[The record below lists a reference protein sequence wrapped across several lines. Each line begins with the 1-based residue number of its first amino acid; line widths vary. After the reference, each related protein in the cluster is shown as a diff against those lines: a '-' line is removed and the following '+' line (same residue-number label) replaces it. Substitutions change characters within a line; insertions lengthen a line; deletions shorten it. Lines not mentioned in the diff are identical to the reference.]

1 MSASEVTVTT
11 SKGCGDAAKFS
22 ENDTVKFS
30 ISVNV
35 EATTVR
41 LYIQEPKVL
50 VPKEWK
56 NVKKG
61 QVVTF
66 EYALKTHPIGKYEV
80 YAEALTYGKSG
91 NFTGVDLG
99 PKYTSTKCSFYN
111 LPIQK
116 FSITTAKG
124 CGSSVQYNLGEKLNI
139 SVKPT
144 HDADKIEIW
153 AGGKK
158 IKDWTGVK
166 KTLTYSYREFA
177 PDKVGDWMLDLK
189 VLFSGAQYSVSCA
202 FKAGAGSTQPVVAT
216 KPAEGVTSSSATL
229 KGTVTTNG
237 LDTDASF
244 ISCGSVSDPTFFPQ
258 TPTEK
263 ITHNLPTFSK
273 IVGYNLK
280 GLKPATTYKYA
291 ISASNAGGQTTG
303 ACVSFT
309 TSVTA
314 QPPTVTTLAA
324 LSPTSSTTTLQ
335 GTVNPNG
342 SPTKAWFES
351 CDNSS
356 SAAYFAPTTKQDLG
370 DGALLKPLIQ
380 KMTGLKPNTTYRY
393 AAVAANSLG
402 EKKGACVSFATP
414 PSASGSIPTII
425 TLSATGITSIGATLN
440 ASINPNG
447 FATQVWF
454 TACAVPTDPAF
465 FPNTSQRDAGSGTI
479 VKTMTQALT
488 GLKPNTNYSYQA
500 WAKNS
505 KGTKSGACVA
515 FKTKPMSTQLSG
527 FLKTLPQWLQ
537 RTLYIFG
544 KKYFSPIIPNYY
556 FLT

>member
-1 MSASEVTVTT
+1 MKDSMKWILLISVIGMVALSFEGAQVTSASEITVTT

-22 ENDTVKFS
+22 ENDTVK
-30 ISVNV
+30 ITITVNV

-61 QVVTF
+61 QVVTL

-124 CGSSVQYNLGEKLNI
+124 CGSSAQYNLGEKLNI

-153 AGGKK
+153 AEGKK
-158 IKDWTGVK
+158 VKDWTSVE
-166 KTLTYSYREFA
+166 KTHTYSYRDFA
-177 PDKVGDWMLDLK
+177 PDKVGDWSLDLK
-189 VLFSGAQYSVSCA
+189 VLFSGAQYSVSCG
-202 FKAGAGSTQPVVAT
+202 FKAGAGATQPVVAT

-258 TPTEK
+258 TPIEK
-263 ITHNLPTFSK
+263 IKGTTASK
-273 IVGYNLK
+273 LVSYNLK

-291 ISASNAGGQTTG
+291 ISASNAGGHTTG

-314 QPPTVTTLAA
+314 QLPTVTTLAA

-356 SAAYFAPTTKQDLG
+356 SPAYFAPTTKQDLG
-370 DGALLKPLIQ
+370 NGALLKSLMQ

-402 EKKGACVSFATP
+402 EKKGACVSFKTLSTP
-414 PSASGSIPTII
+414 SQPTILPI
-425 TLSATGITSIGATLN
+425 EIVSVAKTSVTLKISV
-440 ASINPNG
+440 NPNG
-447 FATQVWF
+447 LPTKVTFHDCKGIFPDAPTKVVGTATTPIIVTQ
-454 TACAVPTDPAF
+454 
-465 FPNTSQRDAGSGTI
+465 TI
-479 VKTMTQALT
+479 T
-488 GLKPNTNYSYQA
+488 GLNPGTTYSIS
-500 WAKNS
+500 AKVEWGLGS
-505 KGTKSGACVA
+505 MFTTCVIV
-515 FKTKPMSTQLSG
+515 TTST
-527 FLKTLPQWLQ
+527 
-537 RTLYIFG
+537 
-544 KKYFSPIIPNYY
+544 
-556 FLT
+556 